1 MAMVDAAWA
10 NLTAWL
16 SGPGREPLV
25 CAAAGLLG
33 AVVNCTLE
41 DRPLILPRV
50 RGNRVELGFV
60 GNLAVCMVVAGIAD
74 HGFETA
80 FLGALCGSVILR
92 AAKRRVEGVFEEE
105 LEKSQRRKG

>member
-1 MAMVDAAWA
+1 MTDGLWEII
-10 NLTAWL
+10 TGWL
-16 SGPGREPLV
+16 AGPGREPLV

-41 DRPLILPRV
+41 NRPLMLPHAH
-50 RGNRVELGFV
+50 GNRVELGFL

-74 HGFETA
+74 HGFQTA

-105 LEKSQRRKG
+105 LERSQRGKR